1 MGPSIQD
8 GPEKKTNSIA
18 IYTKIKDKMKLFHH
32 SVQEVQ
38 DVVVVVV
45 VADF

>member
-1 MGPSIQD
+1 MAQ
-8 GPEKKTNSIA
+8 KKRQTLYIIA